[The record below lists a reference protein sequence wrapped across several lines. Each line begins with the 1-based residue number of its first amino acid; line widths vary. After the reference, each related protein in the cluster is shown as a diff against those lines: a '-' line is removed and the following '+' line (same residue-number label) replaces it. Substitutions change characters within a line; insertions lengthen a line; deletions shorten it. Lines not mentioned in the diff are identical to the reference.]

1 MSRSR
6 ERKVIFFRRRRRR
19 REVACGNDERVGNTN
34 QKWNAWNINTNE
46 VAVLSWSKHSVG
58 RKREI

>member
-6 ERKVIFFRRRRRR
+6 ERKVIFFRLRRRR

-34 QKWNAWNINTNE
+34 QK
-46 VAVLSWSKHSVG
+46 
-58 RKREI
+58 

>member
-34 QKWNAWNINTNE
+34 QK
-46 VAVLSWSKHSVG
+46 
-58 RKREI
+58 